1 MKGELN
7 IHIQRVH
14 EKLVVAKCPYCDRE
28 FTYKKVLKMHIEAKH
43 TEGTNW
49 QCDTVGESHSDS
61 QNAINFSLKYFF
73 LSIVFS
79 LSNVSFY

>member
-28 FTYKKVLKMHIEAKH
+28 FTYKKVLICNKK
-43 TEGTNW
+43 
-49 QCDTVGESHSDS
+49 VSD
-61 QNAINFSLKYFF
+61 F
-73 LSIVFS
+73 
-79 LSNVSFY
+79 